1 MPSWLVVPACVAL
14 AIYIALCAVL
24 YFFQARM
31 IFPASPLPA
40 DFSFRAMDGV
50 EEVKIPIDVGDL
62 SGLHFKNPSPKGLIF
77 FLHGN
82 AGNLDTWVPDV
93 DYYRR
98 EDFDLF
104 MLDYRG
110 YGKSDGKVISQQQIV
125 DDVKKAWQLVGPVYQ
140 ERNIPVMIYG
150 RSIGTYFATKLA
162 SEVSHDALV
171 LVSPFSSMRALV
183 AEKFP
188 LMPRFLL
195 RFKLRT
201 DLIFPKV
208 GSPIYLI
215 HGDKDVLIPFAHA
228 QTLASLSND
237 IKLTKVAGAGHSD
250 IHDFE
255 RYKSTMSSIA
265 RSIANDVVDFAD

>member
-1 MPSWLVVPACVAL
+1 MLPACVVL
-14 AIYIALCAVL
+14 AIYTALCAAL

-31 IFPASPLPA
+31 IFPASPLPSN
-40 DFSFRAMDGV
+40 FSFRAMQGV
-50 EEVKIPIDVGDL
+50 EEVKIPIDAGEL
-62 SGLHFKNPSPKGLIF
+62 SALHFKNPSPKGLIF

-93 DYYRR
+93 EYYRR
-98 EDFDLF
+98 ESFDLF
-104 MLDYRG
+104 MLDYRS
-110 YGKSDGKVISQQQIV
+110 YGKSDGKVISQQQMV
-125 DDVKKAWQLVGPVYQ
+125 DDVKLAWQAVGPAYQ
-140 ERNIPVMIYG
+140 EREIPVMIYG

-171 LVSPFSSMRALV
+171 LVSPFTSVYQLV

-188 LMPRFLL
+188 FMPRFLL

-201 DLIFPKV
+201 DLLLPNV
-208 GSPIYLI
+208 SSPIYLI
-215 HGDKDVLIPFAHA
+215 HGDKDALIPLAHA
-228 QTLASLSND
+228 QALASLSND
-237 IKLTKVAGAGHSD
+237 IQLTEVAGAGHSD

-255 RYKSTMSSIA
+255 LYKSTMSAIA